1 MLAAH
6 LLDENRRKSLKEL
19 AHMELGVPNWAIE
32 TKDLLSQPI
41 MEILE
46 YNALDTWYTFWLYR
60 KFRTQLNEQPRLRR
74 IFQRFYMPAANEFTD
89 IERRDV
95 WLNRERLVPRHP
107 EALRKLAEIEAKIME
122 YVPYAQPFRQ
132 TWAKGEQIGKA
143 SYKARVVSILKTT
156 SVPK

>member
-74 IFQRFYMPAANEFTD
+74 IFQRIYMPAANEITD
-89 IERRDV
+89 IQRRGVWLHCERRV
-95 WLNRERLVPRHP
+95 TRHQ
-107 EALRKLAEIEAKIME
+107 EARRNLAALD
-122 YVPYAQPFRQ
+122 A
-132 TWAKGEQIGKA
+132 
-143 SYKARVVSILKTT
+143 KTT
-156 SVPK
+156 EYAPDAQQSRNNRATGALTATGRTDEHSVG